1 MASGPITA
9 WQKEGEK
16 VEVAIDLFFLGSKS
30 TEVMKSEDHYFLAG
44 KLWQT

>member
-1 MASGPITA
+1 MESSPIMSC
-9 WQKEGEK
+9 QKEGEK
-16 VEVAIDLFFLGSKS
+16 VEVATDFFFLGSKT